1 MTVIPKHVPALVL
14 GAGAIGGQHMYVA
27 FHSESGWHKPD
38 PGGGEYQC
46 FGSAH
51 SFVPHFASRK
61 VMLHAGAAVANTAV
75 PSIWVVAGSAPATA
89 VSAIMQQARGFSLSS
104 LFFGLGCPHHGSG
117 AALGPDD

>member
-1 MTVIPKHVPALVL
+1 
-14 GAGAIGGQHMYVA
+14 MYVS

-46 FGSAH
+46 FGSAQ

-75 PSIWVVAGSAPATA
+75 PSIRFVAGSAAATA
-89 VSAIMQQARGFSLSS
+89 VRLYFCTRL
-104 LFFGLGCPHHGSG
+104 FGLSFVW
-117 AALGPDD
+117 AALGSDD